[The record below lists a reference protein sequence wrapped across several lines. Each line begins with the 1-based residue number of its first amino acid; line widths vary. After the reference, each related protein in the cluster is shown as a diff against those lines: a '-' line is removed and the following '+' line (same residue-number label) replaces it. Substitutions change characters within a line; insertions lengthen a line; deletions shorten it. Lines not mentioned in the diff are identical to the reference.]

1 MSSCSANPNPSP
13 NPSPSPNLNP
23 NLLLWPGILLLNA
36 PALLAASPVSGGRL
50 RRWLRLGAAS
60 LSPLFMLALFS
71 GQANG
76 KVP

>member
-1 MSSCSANPNPSP
+1 LPLLCS
-13 NPSPSPNLNP
+13 
-23 NLLLWPGILLLNA
+23 GILLLNA

-76 KVP
+76 TVAS